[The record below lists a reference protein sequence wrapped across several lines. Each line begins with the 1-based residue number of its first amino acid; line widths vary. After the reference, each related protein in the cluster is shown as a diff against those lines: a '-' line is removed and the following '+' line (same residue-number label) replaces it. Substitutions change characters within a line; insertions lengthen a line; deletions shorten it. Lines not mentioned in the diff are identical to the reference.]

1 MIWFNALILS
11 EAKLLFLSLNTNLGI
26 AEPDK
31 KAHIL
36 FWYTFSNLIVVI
48 KLIKLIKMKTFL
60 KILLTALAVIV
71 LATVLPGVSV
81 SGYLSAIIVAVVI
94 ALLNMV
100 VKPLLI
106 FFTLP
111 ATIVTF
117 GLFLFVINAI
127 IILLADKL
135 VGGFAVSGFFAAL
148 LFSILLSIF
157 RSVLFSLLKE
167 KK

>member
-1 MIWFNALILS
+1 MIWFNAIILS

-48 KLIKLIKMKTFL
+48 KFIKMKTFL
-60 KILLTALAVIV
+60 KILFTALAVVV

-127 IILLADKL
+127 IILLADNL
-135 VGGFAVSGFFAAL
+135 VDGFAVSGFFAAL

>member
-48 KLIKLIKMKTFL
+48 KFIKMKTFL
-60 KILLTALAVIV
+60 KILFTALAVVV

-135 VGGFAVSGFFAAL
+135 VDGFAVSGFFAAL

>member
-36 FWYTFSNLIVVI
+36 FWYTFSNLFFV
-48 KLIKLIKMKTFL
+48 IKLIKMKTFL

-127 IILLADKL
+127 IILLADNL
-135 VGGFAVSGFFAAL
+135 VDGFAVSGFFAAL
-148 LFSILLSIF
+148 PFSILLSIF